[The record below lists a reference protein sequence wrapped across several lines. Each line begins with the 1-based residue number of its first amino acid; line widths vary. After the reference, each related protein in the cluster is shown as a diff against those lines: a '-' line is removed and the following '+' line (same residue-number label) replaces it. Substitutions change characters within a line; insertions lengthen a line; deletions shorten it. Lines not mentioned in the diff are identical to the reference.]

1 MQRARRVKVTV
12 GPGVSSAPHPPA
24 LCAFVSA
31 PRASYLVSVSFFL
44 IAPPAP
50 KSPSE
55 IKSYRLIDLSA
66 LDSPQTRRKAVS
78 GLNESGG
85 PALEPTSLGSL

>member
-12 GPGVSSAPHPPA
+12 GPGVSSAPPPPLRFA
-24 LCAFVSA
+24 RLSPRRA
-31 PRASYLVSVSFFL
+31 PHTWFPFLFL

-66 LDSPQTRRKAVS
+66 LDSPQTRRKADS